1 MPFIHFIS
9 VNSFFYFDNI
19 KISWNLRSQYR
30 QMEKRQ
36 FIKDMALTGIALP
49 LGLNGMAQAFTD
61 KENSS
66 PLELAQD
73 NAFWD
78 TIRKQYI
85 LKPDYINLEN
95 GYYNFLPQPILN
107 KYIEHIKEINYQG
120 SYYMRTVQWE
130 NKQKSVIALAE
141 IAGCKPE
148 ELIIT
153 RNTTESLD
161 TIIGGIH
168 WQVGDEAIMAEQDY
182 GAMLDMFKLVG
193 ERHGVINKFI
203 SVPNH
208 PKDDNE
214 IVEIYKTAITSKTKV
229 ILVSHMI
236 NITGQILPIK
246 KICEMAHQHNVQ
258 VIVDGAHAFAHIQ
271 FKIADLGCDYYAA
284 SLHKWL
290 SVPLGAGILFVKKE
304 HIKTIWPLIADSEK
318 DPNKIKRLNH
328 TGTHPVYTDLTIPD
342 SIAYYQMIGPAKKEA
357 RLRYLQQYWT
367 SQVKANSN
375 IILNTPTA
383 HERACAICNVGIKG
397 IKPAVLAERLM
408 KEFKIFT
415 VAIDYANVHGCRITP
430 NLYTTTQELDV
441 FVHALNSIAKA

>member
-1 MPFIHFIS
+1 M
-9 VNSFFYFDNI
+9 
-19 KISWNLRSQYR
+19 Q
-30 QMEKRQ
+30 KRQ
-36 FIKDMALTGIALP
+36 FIKDLVLTGIAMP
-49 LGLNGMAQAFTD
+49 LGFSGMAKAFANH
-61 KENSS
+61 EAQS
-66 PLELAQD
+66 PSVLAED
-73 NAFWD
+73 NAFWEQ
-78 TIRKQYI
+78 IRQQYI

-130 NKQKSVIALAE
+130 NKQKSVIALSE
-141 IAGCKPE
+141 IAGCSPD

-168 WQVGDEAIMAEQDY
+168 WQAGDEAIMAEQDY
-182 GAMLDMFKLVG
+182 GAMLDMFKLVS
-193 ERHGVINKFI
+193 ERHGVVNKMI

-208 PKDDNE
+208 PKDDAE
-214 IVEIYKTAITSKTKV
+214 IVDLYKNAITPKTKV

-246 KICEMAHQHNVQ
+246 KISEMAHQYGVQ
-258 VIVDGAHAFAHIQ
+258 VMVDGAHAFAHIQ
-271 FKIADLGCDYYAA
+271 FSIADLGCDYYAA

-304 HIKTIWPLIADSEK
+304 HIKNIWPLFGDNEK
-318 DPNKIKRLNH
+318 DQNKIKRINH
-328 TGTHPVYTDLTIPD
+328 TGTHPVHTDLTIPD

-367 SQVKANSN
+367 SKVKDNSN
-375 IILNTPTA
+375 IILNTPSTPD
-383 HERACAICNVGIKG
+383 RSCAISNVGIKNM
-397 IKPAVLAERLM
+397 KPAILAERLM
-408 KEFKIFT
+408 KEHKIFT
-415 VAIDYANVHGCRITP
+415 VAIDYANVQGCRITP
-430 NLYTTTQELDV
+430 NLYTTTKELDV
-441 FVHALNSIAKA
+441 FVAALNSLSKA

>member
-1 MPFIHFIS
+1 M
-9 VNSFFYFDNI
+9 
-19 KISWNLRSQYR
+19 SQYS

-36 FIKDMALTGIALP
+36 FIKDMVLTGIALP

-61 KENSS
+61 RENSS

-78 TIRKQYI
+78 MIRKQYI

-95 GYYNFLPQPILN
+95 GYYNFLPQPLLN

-130 NKQKSVIALAE
+130 NKQKSVVALSE

-193 ERHGVINKFI
+193 ERHGVVNKFI

-271 FKIADLGCDYYAA
+271 FSIADLGCDYYAA

-304 HIKTIWPLIADSEK
+304 HIKSIWPLIADSEN

-328 TGTHPVYTDLTIPD
+328 TGTHPVHTDLTIPD
-342 SIAYYQMIGPAKKEA
+342 SISYYQMIGPAKKEA

-367 SQVKANSN
+367 SQVKDNSN
-375 IILNTPTA
+375 IILNTPTE
-383 HERACAICNVGIKG
+383 HERACAISNVGIKG

-430 NLYTTTQELDV
+430 NLYTTTKELDV
-441 FVHALNSIAKA
+441 FVQALKTLSKA

>member
-1 MPFIHFIS
+1 
-9 VNSFFYFDNI
+9 
-19 KISWNLRSQYR
+19 
-30 QMEKRQ
+30 MEKRQ
-36 FIKDMALTGIALP
+36 FIKDLVLTGIAMP
-49 LGLNGMAQAFTD
+49 MGFGGMAKAFASHAE
-61 KENSS
+61 KS
-66 PLELAQD
+66 PLALAED
-73 NAFWD
+73 NRFWEE
-78 TIRKQYI
+78 IRQQYI

-120 SYYMRTVQWE
+120 SYYMRTVQWD

-141 IAGCKPE
+141 IAGCSPE

-168 WQVGDEAIMAEQDY
+168 WQAGDEAIMAEQDY
-182 GAMLDMFKLVG
+182 GAMLDMFKLVS
-193 ERHGVINKFI
+193 ERHGVVNKMI

-208 PKDDNE
+208 PKDDAE
-214 IVEIYKTAITSKTKV
+214 IVDLYKNAITPKTKV

-246 KICEMAHQHNVQ
+246 KISEMAHQQGVQ
-258 VIVDGAHAFAHIQ
+258 VMVDGAHAFAHIQ
-271 FKIADLGCDYYAA
+271 YSIADLGCDYYAA

-304 HIKTIWPLIADSEK
+304 HIKNIWPLFGDNEK
-318 DPNKIKRLNH
+318 DANKIKRINH
-328 TGTHPVYTDLTIPD
+328 TGTHPVHTDLTIPD

-367 SQVKANSN
+367 SKVKDNPN
-375 IILNTPTA
+375 ILLNTPTTPD
-383 HERACAICNVGIKG
+383 RSCAISNVGIKNM
-397 IKPAVLAERLM
+397 KPAMLAERLL
-408 KEFKIFT
+408 KEHKIFT
-415 VAIDYANVHGCRITP
+415 VAIDYANVRGCRITP
-430 NLYTTTQELDV
+430 NLYTTTKELDV
-441 FVHALNSIAKA
+441 FVDALNTLSKA